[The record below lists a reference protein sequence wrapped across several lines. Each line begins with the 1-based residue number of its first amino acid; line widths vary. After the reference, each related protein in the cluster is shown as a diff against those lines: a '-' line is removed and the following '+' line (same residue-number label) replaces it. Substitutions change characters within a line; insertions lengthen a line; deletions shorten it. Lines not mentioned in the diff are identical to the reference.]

1 MPRPALDIDRIYREH
16 GSIVLRRAG
25 QILADADEARE
36 ALQDIFVALAARPEQ
51 FSGMSSLATFLY
63 RVTTNHCLNRLR
75 DRRRRARL
83 TPQAMTSG
91 IWATHPP
98 ISVDAQE
105 ALRSLPEELARIAV
119 YYFVDE
125 MTQEE
130 IAAVLGCSRRA
141 VNKKLA
147 RMQREL
153 EAWAGARSAAAPRA
167 VGGPAADDR
176 ARRRAAETR
185 GEDEG

>member
-1 MPRPALDIDRIYREH
+1 MPRPPLDIDRVYREH

-36 ALQDIFVALAARPEQ
+36 ALQDIFVELATRPEQ
-51 FSGMSSLATFLY
+51 FAGTSSVATFLY

-75 DRRRRARL
+75 NRRRRARL
-83 TPQAMTSG
+83 DERALVGGVWTA
-91 IWATHPP
+91 HPP
-98 ISVDAQE
+98 ISIDAQE
-105 ALRSLPEELARIAV
+105 ALRRLPEELARIAV

-130 IAAVLGCSRRA
+130 IAGLLGCSRRA

-147 RMQREL
+147 RVQGEL
-153 EAWAGARSAAAPRA
+153 EAWAGKRAAAPRA
-167 VGGPAADDR
+167 VGGPAPDGR
-176 ARRRAAETR
+176 ARRRDAGA
-185 GEDEG
+185 GEEDGG

>member
-1 MPRPALDIDRIYREH
+1 MTRPALDIDRIYREH

-25 QILADADEARE
+25 QILADADEASE
-36 ALQDIFVALAARPEQ
+36 ALQDIFVELAARPEQ
-51 FSGMSSLATFLY
+51 FAGTSSVATFLY

-75 DRRRRARL
+75 NQRRRARL
-83 TPQAMTSG
+83 TQHAMTSG

-105 ALRSLPEELARIAV
+105 ALRHLPEELARIAV

-130 IAAVLGCSRRA
+130 IAGVLGCSRRA

-147 RMQREL
+147 RLQGEL
-153 EAWAGARSAAAPRA
+153 EAWAGTRSAAAPRA
-167 VGGPAADDR
+167 AGGPAVEDR
-176 ARRRAAETR
+176 ARRRDAGDWE
-185 GEDEG
+185 EGGG

>member
-1 MPRPALDIDRIYREH
+1 MGRPSLDIDRIYREH

-25 QILADADEARE
+25 QILADPDEARE
-36 ALQDIFVALAARPEQ
+36 ALQDIFVELAARPEQ
-51 FSGMSSLATFLY
+51 FAGGSTVATFLY

-75 DRRRRARL
+75 NRRRRARL
-83 TPQAMTSG
+83 DQQAMTGG
-91 IWATHPP
+91 IWTTHPP

-105 ALRSLPEELARIAV
+105 ALRRLPEELARIAI

-130 IAAVLGCSRRA
+130 IAGVLGCSRRA

-147 RMQREL
+147 RMQGEL
-153 EAWAGARSAAAPRA
+153 EAWAGTRSAAAPRA
-167 VGGPAADDR
+167 VERPALDGR
-176 ARRRAAETR
+176 ARRRADGRE
-185 GEDEG
+185 E